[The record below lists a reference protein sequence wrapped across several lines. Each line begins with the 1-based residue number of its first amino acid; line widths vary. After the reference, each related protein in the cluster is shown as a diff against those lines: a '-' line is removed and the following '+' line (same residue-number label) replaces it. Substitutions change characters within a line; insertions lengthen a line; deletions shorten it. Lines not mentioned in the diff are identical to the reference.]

1 MKQPVTELETRF
13 SDEDAV
19 ASDWEETRSVLEDAE
34 LFWISTVR
42 ADGRP
47 HVTPLVAVWLDDA
60 IYFATGQDEQK
71 AVNLRSNQNVILTT
85 GCNEWERGLDVVIE
99 GEAVQVT
106 DKSLLDRLAETWATK
121 WDGALALRGTR
132 PRLPARGWEQ
142 HGPCLLGEA
151 LKGARVRQRH
161 LRPDAPPVLGTCTPH
176 LMCRC
181 SRAFA
186 RPSRRARSRER
197 PGIRVGVGDE
207 RRRRRH
213 LHRTRV
219 RSAQAVWGSVD
230 SEGAHQSRSSRLADD
245 RASRSYVARCSHC
258 SRVIAYSTSPSP
270 TSATGAVIELG

>member
-121 WDGALALRGTR
+121 WDGRWHYEVHDRGFRHEGGSSTVLVFSVKPSKVLAFAKGTFAQTR
-132 PRLPARGWEQ
+132 HQSSGPAR
-142 HGPCLLGEA
+142 
-151 LKGARVRQRH
+151 
-161 LRPDAPPVLGTCTPH
+161 
-176 LMCRC
+176 
-181 SRAFA
+181 
-186 RPSRRARSRER
+186 
-197 PGIRVGVGDE
+197 
-207 RRRRRH
+207 
-213 LHRTRV
+213 RT
-219 RSAQAVWGSVD
+219 
-230 SEGAHQSRSSRLADD
+230 
-245 RASRSYVARCSHC
+245 
-258 SRVIAYSTSPSP
+258 
-270 TSATGAVIELG
+270 